1 MKGVNHM
8 KTVSERFLTYVKH
21 HTTSDE
27 DSLTFP
33 STKIQLD
40 FAAFLAEEC
49 KAIGLQDISVDQYGY
64 VTATLPGSVKDAP
77 TIALIAHMDTSPD
90 ASGKNIL
97 PNIVENYTG
106 ETISLKG
113 GNLSP
118 AEFPFLKDYIGQTLI
133 TTNGTTLLGADDKAG
148 IAEILTAMEYLITHP
163 EIPHGNIRI
172 AFTPD
177 EEIGKGVDFFDVSSF
192 GADFAYTL
200 DGGRIGELEYEN
212 FNAARALIKIHG
224 KNVHPGFAKNVMVNA
239 ALIGTEIAALLPSN
253 EIPAKTEGYEGFFHL
268 CSFEGTTTYAELDYI
283 IRDFDKTS
291 FENRKSLIQSIV
303 DQKNA
308 EHNNCIKLELTDQYY
323 NMISQIEPHMEII
336 DLAKQAMLDCG
347 ITPIIQPIRGG
358 TDGARLSF
366 MGLPCPN
373 LFAGGHNFH
382 SNFEFVPVESME
394 KAVEMIVRIAEL
406 ATSLDFQKTM

>member
-1 MKGVNHM
+1 M
-8 KTVSERFLTYVKH
+8 KTVSDRFLTYVKH

-27 DSLTFP
+27 DSASFP
-33 STKIQLD
+33 STKTQLD
-40 FAAFLAEEC
+40 FAAFLSEEC
-49 KAIGLQDISVDQYGY
+49 KAIGLKDVAVDQYGY
-64 VTATLPGSVKDAP
+64 VTATLPGSVKNIP
-77 TIALIAHMDTSPD
+77 TIAFIAHMDTSPD
-90 ASGKNIL
+90 ASGKNIN
-97 PNIVENYTG
+97 PNIVENYDSSI
-106 ETISLKG
+106 ISLKEG
-113 GNLSP
+113 ELSP
-118 AEFPFLKDYIGQTLI
+118 TEFPFLKNYIGQTLI
-133 TTNGTTLLGADDKAG
+133 TTDGTTLLGADDKAG
-148 IAEILTAMEYLITHP
+148 IAEILTAMEYLIAHP
-163 EIPHGNIRI
+163 EIPHGDIRI

-177 EEIGKGVDFFDVSSF
+177 EEIGKGVDFFDVKSF
-192 GADFAYTL
+192 GSDFACTL

-224 KNVHPGFAKNVMVNA
+224 MNVHPGFAKNVMINA
-239 ALIGTEIAALLPSN
+239 ALIGTEIAAMLPAD

-291 FENRKSLIQSIV
+291 FENRKNLIQSIV
-303 DQKNA
+303 DQKNK
-308 EHNNCIKLELTDQYY
+308 EHNNCIELELTDQYY
-323 NMISQIEPHMEII
+323 NMISQIEPHMEIV

-382 SNFEFVPVESME
+382 STLEFIPVESME
-394 KAVEMIVRIAEL
+394 KAVEMILRIAEL